1 MSENSSEPKLILMKC
16 KACGATVQ
24 VNSEQTEL
32 ICPYCKSK
40 ELILDSDAVKA
51 EKVRSQAYVEVE
63 KEKLKHDKEMNEA
76 SIEENEINEFKKG
89 KGKVFLIIFAAIF
102 AISSF
107 VAFKHSHSM
116 AGVIAILQTAM
127 LIASFMIGMHYIKVK
142 MKWVKPVLTILAFLM
157 IFPYYTEYQKYD
169 RVHYNY
175 EDDEPAHRANK
186 KLKWPTKG
194 LAAKLPDPESKYG
207 YVNENDSERLSAEA
221 TKYSHTKYKKYLAK
235 CKEKGFT
242 DVLSEGKNKYTS
254 CDTEGNTLNLY
265 FGDSAMHIELNP
277 AYGEMKWPTIGFAT
291 MLPVPKSTKGE
302 IESDNEQFGFE
313 AYVGGTTP
321 ADYAEYVSQCQALG
335 FVEDYDNETTEYTA
349 KNKDGYSIRI
359 SITPDED
366 RDMEVEIQKPEKTKS
381 KTSKA
386 SSKKA
391 TNSANTANSSNSSN
405 SSTTTDTSN
414 ASGALVDGMRPEFK
428 TAIDSY
434 EAFFNEY
441 VDFMKKYSANPTD
454 AELIKEYS
462 EYMTKYNKA
471 MEDMGNTGKEKM
483 NDAETAYYLAA
494 SNRINTKL
502 LEVATQN

>member
-1 MSENSSEPKLILMKC
+1 MSENGSEPKLILMKC

-254 CDTEGNTLNLY
+254 CDTEGNTLDLY
-265 FGDSAMHIELNP
+265 FENSAMNIELTP
-277 AYGEMKWPTIGFAT
+277 AYGEIKWPTIGLAT

-302 IESDNEQFGFE
+302 IESDNEQFGFD
-313 AYVGGTTP
+313 AYVGGTTQ

-366 RDMEVEIQKPEKTKS
+366 RDMEVEIQKPKKTKG

-386 SSKKA
+386 SSKKD
-391 TNSANTANSSNSSN
+391 TNAANTSNASN